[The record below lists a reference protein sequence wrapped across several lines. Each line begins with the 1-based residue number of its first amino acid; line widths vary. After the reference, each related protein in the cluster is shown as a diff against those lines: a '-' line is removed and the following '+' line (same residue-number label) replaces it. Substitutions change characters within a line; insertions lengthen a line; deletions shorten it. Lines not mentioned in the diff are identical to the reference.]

1 MENGNNIRNSDNLL
15 TVADEYKALFEEDAN
30 RFKNTYK
37 TINNYLYGNLSA
49 TNFHTFQLG
58 LFEGNNTIYTLTS
71 CDYGQVWENI
81 KDKSLDSLLK
91 IILAVTK
98 AVEMY
103 HNAGFLHLDIKPKN
117 IFILDSISEIV
128 KLFDFDSLTN
138 INDLRDAFMYTKMH
152 KKMFSQ

>member
-1 MENGNNIRNSDNLL
+1 M
-15 TVADEYKALFEEDAN
+15 
-30 RFKNTYK
+30 
-37 TINNYLYGNLSA
+37 
-49 TNFHTFQLG
+49 
-58 LFEGNNTIYTLTS
+58 TS